1 MTRGGV
7 QVTRGGVQVTRGGG
21 AGDKGGVQVTRGGGA
36 GDSVMAGGGRACRD
50 RRQLG
55 QLGA

>member
-1 MTRGGV
+1 M
-7 QVTRGGVQVTRGGG
+7 QVTRG
-21 AGDKGGVQVTRGGGA
+21 GGGA